1 MIIQKLLLLLR
12 REILKVF
19 YCCSETYFSIYMKI
33 VTNHNKILYFS
44 TSSNILTFLQ
54 SINVPKNIQS
64 TILQLS
70 HFWSLKSTFEL
81 ANGKLQILFSTPKLQ
96 INRPPPTLSTKK
108 NKLFSFE
115 IYNPE
120 THQSLGSSLGR
131 MFAKMTSSMGRE
143 RSEMLWNI
151 SILMIRVCL
160 ARFVKVTAQIFLA
173 ASFIR
178 TEGIGNLRA
187 RYFHDIPAYKIRSAW
202 ICTALLPL
210 GLAFHI

>member
-1 MIIQKLLLLLR
+1 MANCRFYSLLQNSR
-12 REILKVF
+12 
-19 YCCSETYFSIYMKI
+19 
-33 VTNHNKILYFS
+33 S
-44 TSSNILTFLQ
+44 T
-54 SINVPKNIQS
+54 
-64 TILQLS
+64 
-70 HFWSLKSTFEL
+70 
-81 ANGKLQILFSTPKLQ
+81 A
-96 INRPPPTLSTKK
+96 PPPTLSTKK

-151 SILMIRVCL
+151 SILKIRVCL

>member
-1 MIIQKLLLLLR
+1 
-12 REILKVF
+12 
-19 YCCSETYFSIYMKI
+19 
-33 VTNHNKILYFS
+33 
-44 TSSNILTFLQ
+44 
-54 SINVPKNIQS
+54 
-64 TILQLS
+64 
-70 HFWSLKSTFEL
+70 
-81 ANGKLQILFSTPKLQ
+81 
-96 INRPPPTLSTKK
+96 
-108 NKLFSFE
+108 
-115 IYNPE
+115 
-120 THQSLGSSLGR
+120 
-131 MFAKMTSSMGRE
+131 MGRE

-151 SILMIRVCL
+151 SILKIRVCL